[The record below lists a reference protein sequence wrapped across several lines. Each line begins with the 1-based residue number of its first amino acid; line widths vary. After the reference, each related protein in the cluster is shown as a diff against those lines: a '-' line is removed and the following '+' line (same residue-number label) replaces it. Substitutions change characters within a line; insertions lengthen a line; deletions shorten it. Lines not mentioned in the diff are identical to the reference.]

1 MIRKYI
7 SNAGFFCLLIALL
20 MALILLI
27 VSILQELFNILQ
39 ECVVF
44 EDNYMII
51 VALLVILGI
60 ILSIVGEVIIKSN

>member
-60 ILSIVGEVIIKSN
+60 ILSIVGEVIIKSD